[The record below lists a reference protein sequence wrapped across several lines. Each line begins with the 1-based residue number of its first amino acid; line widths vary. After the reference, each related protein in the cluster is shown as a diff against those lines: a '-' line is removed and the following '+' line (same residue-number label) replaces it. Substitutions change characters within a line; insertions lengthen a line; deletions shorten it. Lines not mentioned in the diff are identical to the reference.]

1 MALRTG
7 CSKRG
12 AALAR
17 PSESPLAARH
27 SCSIGS
33 EDVPRL
39 VLPGDL
45 IAHLYFHFVPFVSSR
60 KTSRAE
66 RVWTG
71 MGASCRGFALLLAL
85 FAAVAVAISVILH
98 ARRATSDLAH
108 PFHERRARWRTAARA
123 ALTSSPRSSAPP
135 PSSSSALA
143 SSCPSNCSARGDC
156 LIETLPTRSSARCL
170 CAPGWSHFPH
180 MLVS

>member
-39 VLPGDL
+39 VRG
-45 IAHLYFHFVPFVSSR
+45 YFVPFVSSR

-85 FAAVAVAISVILH
+85 FAAVAVAISVILP